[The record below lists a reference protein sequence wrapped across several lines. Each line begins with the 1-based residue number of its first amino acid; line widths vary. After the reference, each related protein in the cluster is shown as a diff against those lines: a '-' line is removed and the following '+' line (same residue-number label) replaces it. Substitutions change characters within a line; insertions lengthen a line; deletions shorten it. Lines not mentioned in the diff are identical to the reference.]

1 MNSGPL
7 DKLLP
12 SLSKVTPGTLQRALS
27 KDVVEALY
35 EYGVPIDPHSLSEI
49 LIQVEGFNI
58 LKNKS
63 IFNEMLGALKKDTF
77 SFGPNKKT
85 KLLLEELGFDPED
98 FLKKSERYETFIQE
112 GPLSAL
118 HPYQQKIKKAL
129 SNFIMTESNQDSLMV
144 KMPTGA
150 GKTRVA
156 MEAIYDFIRSK
167 TDYDSNDVI
176 MWLAHTDELCEQAV
190 QSFKIGYQNICTT
203 PVNIL
208 RLWGNASSI
217 KEIKSGVTF
226 IVCTFQSAYS
236 MLRTQNLHIDK
247 LQQEIR
253 SRMSLLFIDEAHMS
267 MADTFEA
274 TIGFLHNNRT
284 KKIGLSATPGRDGV
298 NRELIETK
306 RLAHFF
312 NDNIIDIESECGIDD
327 AIKFLQEKKILSA
340 LEQQALNTGFELDLE
355 GFQAADFNS
364 GKDISDQVINQLAT
378 DKDRNRM
385 IIEHIIELGKVQK
398 KKILVFAASVKH
410 AHILTTIL
418 NCYGLSAKS
427 ITNYSSITDR
437 RNNIK
442 NFKEGSTQILVNYN
456 VLSTGFD
463 EPKTDCI
470 VIARPTFSVVLYSQ
484 MIGRGLRGTANGG
497 TDNCLVVNVIDNII
511 NQPDI
516 SGAYKYFD
524 GGWNG

>member
-1 MNSGPL
+1 MSNSL

-12 SLSKVTPGTLQRALS
+12 ALSRVSTGALQRALS
-27 KDVVEALY
+27 KDIVEALHD
-35 EYGVPIDPHSLSEI
+35 YGFATDSHSLSEI
-49 LIQVEGFNI
+49 LTSVEGFNV
-58 LKNKS
+58 LKNKE
-63 IFNEMLGALKKDTF
+63 IFKEVLAVLGKENF

-85 KLLLEELGFDPED
+85 KLFLEELGFDPED
-98 FLKKSERYETFIQE
+98 FLKKNEKYETFIQE
-112 GPLSAL
+112 DPLSSL
-118 HPYQQKIKKAL
+118 HRYQQKIKKAL
-129 SNFIMTESNQDSLMV
+129 SNFILTESEQDSLMV
-144 KMPTGA
+144 KMPTGS
-150 GKTRVA
+150 GKTRVG
-156 MEAIYDFIRSK
+156 MEAIYDFIRLK

-203 PVNIL
+203 PVNIV

-217 KEIKSGVTF
+217 SEIKSGVTF

-236 MLRTQNLHIDK
+236 MLRTSDLSVDR

-267 MADTFEA
+267 LADTFEQ
-274 TIGFLHNNRT
+274 TINYLGNNRT

-298 NRELIETK
+298 NRELVETRK
-306 RLAHFF
+306 LAHFF
-312 NDNIIDIESECGIDD
+312 NDNIIDIESECGVDD
-327 AIKFLQEKKILSA
+327 AIKFLQEHKILSS
-340 LEQQALNTGFELDLE
+340 LEQQALDTGFVLDLE
-355 GFQAADFNS
+355 GLEAVDFHS
-364 GKDISDQVINQLAT
+364 GKDISDQIINQLAT
-378 DKDRNRM
+378 DRDRNKL
-385 IIEHIIELGKVQK
+385 IIDHIVELGNVQK
-398 KKILVFAASVKH
+398 KKIIIFAASVKH

-418 NCYGLSAKS
+418 NCHDLSAKS
-427 ITNYSSITDR
+427 ITNDSSITDR
-437 RNNIK
+437 RNNIRS
-442 NFKEGSTQILVNYN
+442 FKEGVTQILVNYN

-463 EPKTDCI
+463 EPKIDCI
-470 VIARPTFSVVLYSQ
+470 VIARPTFSIVLYSQ